1 MRNHIFESHIK
12 SEVTPRRAV
21 KTQLPS
27 EISSMTFVNRI
38 FQNLE
43 QTNRAE
49 IEALYHDMMGAGVIL
64 PSGEGRSKGALSIA
78 CSEMA
83 KMRRGKLVLDRGDIG
98 FPGRT
103 MIEAAPILKQRFGEV
118 CLLINSGS
126 GKSMMPLLDAQQLA
140 MYIAQ
145 HGNPRDFRIDVLT
158 SERDSPIGKLGTKY
172 GNVLVLKGREPDE
185 APTDSK
191 EFRTAGILE
200 DLFILG
206 TGVLFQAIAEAL
218 NEEASADTVV
228 RRSKQIFTEIGSVV
242 DQMVASDFFKSLVDA
257 LEQRHSC
264 FFVGLGSGREVARM
278 TAVRIGHVKR
288 AMGDQIY
295 VAGESNTPAPRA
307 GDVLLV
313 ISNSGETEIVA
324 GWCKNFKR
332 MGATVASIV
341 GNPDSTI
348 AATSDLSFTIKG
360 NGVEGKPNSFY
371 IKTAF
376 ALSPLPIYLV
386 EKVGER
392 GLRLPEYILRWHH
405 SVTS

>member
-1 MRNHIFESHIK
+1 MS
-12 SEVTPRRAV
+12 SEV
-21 KTQLPS
+21 
-27 EISSMTFVNRI
+27 SSTTFVNRI
-38 FQNLE
+38 FQNFE
-43 QTNRAE
+43 KVNRAE
-49 IEALYHDMMGAGVIL
+49 IEALYHDILGAGVIL

-78 CSEMA
+78 SSEMA
-83 KMRRGKLVLDRGDIG
+83 KMRGGKLVLDRGDIG

-103 MIEAAPILKQRFGEV
+103 MIEAAPTLKQRFGQV

-140 MYIAQ
+140 MYIAD

-185 APTDSK
+185 APTESK

-206 TGVLFQAIAEAL
+206 TGVLFQAIAETL
-218 NEEASADTVV
+218 HEEASADTVIH
-228 RRSKQIFTEIGSVV
+228 RSKQLFTEIGSVV
-242 DQMVASDFFKSLVDA
+242 DQIVASDFFKSLVDA

-278 TAVRIGHVKR
+278 TAVRVGHVKR

-332 MGATVASIV
+332 MGALVASVV

-348 AATSDLSFTIKG
+348 AATSDLSFTVKG

>member
-1 MRNHIFESHIK
+1 M
-12 SEVTPRRAV
+12 TPRRAV
-21 KTQLPS
+21 NNQLPS
-27 EISSMTFVNRI
+27 EISNMTFVNRI

-43 QTNRAE
+43 QANRAE
-49 IEALYHDMMGAGVIL
+49 IEALYHDIMGAGVIL

-185 APTDSK
+185 APTESK

-206 TGVLFQAIAEAL
+206 TGVLFQAIIEAL
-218 NEEASADTVV
+218 NEEASADTVLG
-228 RRSKQIFTEIGSVV
+228 RSKQLFTEIGSVV
-242 DQMVASDFFKSLVDA
+242 DQIVVSDFFKSMVDA
-257 LEQRHSC
+257 LEQRRSC

-360 NGVEGKPNSFY
+360 NGVEGTPNSFY

>member
-1 MRNHIFESHIK
+1 MP
-12 SEVTPRRAV
+12 TD
-21 KTQLPS
+21 
-27 EISSMTFVNRI
+27 ISSMAFVNRI

-43 QTNRAE
+43 QANRAE
-49 IEALYHDMMGAGVIL
+49 IEALYHDIMGAGVIL

-83 KMRRGKLVLDRGDIG
+83 KMRGGKLVLDRGDIG
-98 FPGRT
+98 FPGRNV
-103 MIEAAPILKQRFGEV
+103 IEAAPILKQRFGQV

-126 GKSMMPLLDAQQLA
+126 GKSLMPLLDAQQLA
-140 MYIAQ
+140 MCIARD
-145 HGNPRDFRIDVLT
+145 GNSRDFRIDVVT
-158 SERDSPIGKLGTKY
+158 SDRDSPIGKLGARY
-172 GNVLVLKGREPDE
+172 GNVLLLKGREPDE
-185 APTDSK
+185 APTESK
-191 EFRTAGILE
+191 EFRTTGILE
-200 DLFILG
+200 DMFILG
-206 TGVLFQAIAEAL
+206 TGVLFHSMAEAL
-218 NEEASADTVV
+218 YAEAPADQVV
-228 RRSKQIFTEIGSVV
+228 ARSKGLFAEIGSVV

-278 TAVRIGHVKR
+278 TAVRVGHVKR

-307 GDVLLV
+307 GDVLVV
-313 ISNSGETEIVA
+313 ISHSGETEIVA

-332 MGATVASIV
+332 MGALVSSVV

-348 AATSDLSFTIKG
+348 AAASDISFVIKG
-360 NGVEGKPNSFY
+360 NGVEGRPNSFY
-371 IKTAF
+371 VKTAF

-386 EKVGER
+386 ERVAER

>member
-1 MRNHIFESHIK
+1 MKSRCAGK
-12 SEVTPRRAV
+12 SE
-21 KTQLPS
+21 LPS
-27 EISSMTFVNRI
+27 EVSTTTFVNRI
-38 FQNLE
+38 FQNFE
-43 QTNRAE
+43 KVNRTE
-49 IEALYHDMMGAGVIL
+49 IEALYHDILGAGVIL
-64 PSGEGRSKGALSIA
+64 PSGEGRSKGALSVA

-83 KMRRGKLVLDRGDIG
+83 KMQGGKLVLDRGDIG

-103 MIEAAPILKQRFGEV
+103 MIEAAPILKQRFGQV

-140 MYIAQ
+140 MYIAD

-158 SERDSPIGKLGTKY
+158 SERDSAIGKLGTKY

-185 APTDSK
+185 APTESK
-191 EFRTAGILE
+191 EFRTTGILE

-206 TGVLFQAIAEAL
+206 TGVLFQAIAETL
-218 NEEASADTVV
+218 HEEASADTVIG
-228 RRSKQIFTEIGSVV
+228 RCKQLFTEVGSVV
-242 DQMVASDFFKSLVDA
+242 DQIVSSDFFKALVDA

-278 TAVRIGHVKR
+278 TAVRVGHVKR

-307 GDVLLV
+307 GDVLIV

-332 MGATVASIV
+332 MGALVASVV
-341 GNPDSTI
+341 GNQDSTI
-348 AATSDLSFTIKG
+348 AAASDLSFTVKG
-360 NGVEGKPNSFY
+360 DGIEGKPNSFY

>member
-1 MRNHIFESHIK
+1 LA
-12 SEVTPRRAV
+12 SEV
-21 KTQLPS
+21 
-27 EISSMTFVNRI
+27 SSTTFVNRI
-38 FQNLE
+38 FQNFE
-43 QTNRAE
+43 KVNRAE
-49 IEALYHDMMGAGVIL
+49 IEALYHDILGAGVIL

-83 KMRRGKLVLDRGDIG
+83 KMRGGKLVLDRGDIG

-103 MIEAAPILKQRFGEV
+103 MIEAAPILKQRFGQV

-140 MYIAQ
+140 MYIAD

-185 APTDSK
+185 APTESK

-206 TGVLFQAIAEAL
+206 TGVLFQAIAETL
-218 NEEASADTVV
+218 HEEASADTVIH
-228 RRSKQIFTEIGSVV
+228 RSKQLFTEIGSVV
-242 DQMVASDFFKSLVDA
+242 DQIVASDFFKALVDA

-278 TAVRIGHVKR
+278 TAVRVGHVKR

-332 MGATVASIV
+332 MGALVASVV

-348 AATSDLSFTIKG
+348 AATSDLSFTVKG
-360 NGVEGKPNSFY
+360 NGLEGKPNSFY

>member
-1 MRNHIFESHIK
+1 MKSRYAGK
-12 SEVTPRRAV
+12 SE
-21 KTQLPS
+21 LSS
-27 EISSMTFVNRI
+27 EVSSTTFVNRI
-38 FQNLE
+38 FQNFE
-43 QTNRAE
+43 KVNRTE
-49 IEALYHDMMGAGVIL
+49 IEALYHDINGAGVIL

-83 KMRRGKLVLDRGDIG
+83 KMRGGKLVLDRGDIG

-103 MIEAAPILKQRFGEV
+103 ILEAAPILKQRFGQV

-140 MYIAQ
+140 MYIVD

-172 GNVLVLKGREPDE
+172 GNVLLLKGREPDE
-185 APTDSK
+185 APTESK

-206 TGVLFQAIAEAL
+206 TGVLFQAIAETL
-218 NEEASADTVV
+218 HEEASADTVIH
-228 RRSKQIFTEIGSVV
+228 RSKQLFTEIGSLV

-278 TAVRIGHVKR
+278 TAVRVGHVKR

-332 MGATVASIV
+332 MGALVASVV

-348 AATSDLSFTIKG
+348 AATSDLSFTVKG
-360 NGVEGKPNSFY
+360 NGLEGKPNSFY

>member
-1 MRNHIFESHIK
+1 VLCEEKM
-12 SEVTPRRAV
+12 P
-21 KTQLPS
+21 
-27 EISSMTFVNRI
+27 EISNVTFVNRI
-38 FQNLE
+38 FQNLSE
-43 QTNRAE
+43 ANRNE
-49 IEALYHDMMGAGVIL
+49 IESIYHDLASSGVIL

-83 KMRRGKLVLDRGDIG
+83 KMRGGKLVLDRGDIG

-103 MIEAAPILKQRFGEV
+103 LYQAAPILKQRFGQV

-126 GKSMMPLLDAQQLA
+126 GKSLMPLLDAQQLA
-140 MYIAQ
+140 MYIANQ
-145 HGNPRDFRIDVLT
+145 GNPRDFRIDVVT
-158 SERDSPIGKLGTKY
+158 SERDSPIGKLGTRY
-172 GNVLVLKGREPDE
+172 GNVLILKGREPDE
-185 APTDSK
+185 IPSESK
-191 EFRTAGILE
+191 EFRTTGILE

-206 TGVLFQAIAEAL
+206 TGVLFQSMAEAM
-218 NEEASADTVV
+218 NEEEASADRVIA
-228 RRSKQIFTEIGSVV
+228 RSKDLFSEIGSVV
-242 DQMVASDFFKSLVDA
+242 DEMVASQFFKTLVDA

-264 FFVGLGSGREVARM
+264 FLVGLGSGREVARM

-295 VAGESNTPAPRA
+295 VAGESNTPGPRA
-307 GDVLLV
+307 GDVLIV
-313 ISNSGETEIVA
+313 ISHSGETEIVA

-332 MGATVASIV
+332 MGALVASVV

-348 AATSDLSFTIKG
+348 AAASDTSFTIKG
-360 NGVEGKPNSFY
+360 ERIEGKPDSFY
-371 IKTAF
+371 VKTAF

-386 EKVGER
+386 EKVAER

>member
-1 MRNHIFESHIK
+1 M
-12 SEVTPRRAV
+12 
-21 KTQLPS
+21 PS
-27 EISSMTFVNRI
+27 DISSLTFVNRI

-43 QTNRAE
+43 KAKRSE
-49 IEALYHDMMGAGVIL
+49 IEALYHDIKGAGVIL

-83 KMRRGKLVLDRGDIG
+83 KMRGGKLVLDRGDIG
-98 FPGRT
+98 FPGRNV
-103 MIEAAPILKQRFGEV
+103 IEAAPILRQRFGQV

-126 GKSMMPLLDAQQLA
+126 GKSLMPLLDAQQLA
-140 MYIAQ
+140 MCIAQ
-145 HGNPRDFRIDVLT
+145 ESNPRDFRVDVVT
-158 SERDSPIGKLGTKY
+158 SDRDSPIGKLGTRY
-172 GNVLVLKGREPDE
+172 GNVLLLKGREPDE
-185 APTDSK
+185 EPSESR
-191 EFRTAGILE
+191 EFRTTGIME

-218 NEEASADTVV
+218 YEEAQAERVIA
-228 RRSKQIFTEIGSVV
+228 RSKELFTEIGSLV
-242 DQMVASDFFKSLVDA
+242 DQMVTSDFFKSLVDA

-307 GDVLLV
+307 GDVLVV
-313 ISNSGETEIVA
+313 ISHSGETEIVA

-332 MGATVASIV
+332 MGAVVASVV

-348 AATSDLSFTIKG
+348 GTASDLSFTIKCDG
-360 NGVEGKPNSFY
+360 LEGRPNSFY
-371 IKTAF
+371 VKSAF

-386 EKVGER
+386 EKVAER

>member
-1 MRNHIFESHIK
+1 LS
-12 SEVTPRRAV
+12 SEV
-21 KTQLPS
+21 
-27 EISSMTFVNRI
+27 SSTTFVNRI
-38 FQNLE
+38 FQNFE
-43 QTNRAE
+43 KVNRAE
-49 IEALYHDMMGAGVIL
+49 IEALYHDILGAGVIL

-83 KMRRGKLVLDRGDIG
+83 KMRGGKLVLDRGDIG

-103 MIEAAPILKQRFGEV
+103 MIEAAPILKQRFGQV

-140 MYIAQ
+140 MYIAD

-185 APTDSK
+185 APTESK

-206 TGVLFQAIAEAL
+206 TGVLFQAIAETL
-218 NEEASADTVV
+218 HEEASADTVIH
-228 RRSKQIFTEIGSVV
+228 RSKQLFTEIGSVV
-242 DQMVASDFFKSLVDA
+242 DQIVASEFFKSLVDA

-278 TAVRIGHVKR
+278 TAVRVGHVKR

-332 MGATVASIV
+332 MGALVASVV

-348 AATSDLSFTIKG
+348 AATSDLSFTVKG
-360 NGVEGKPNSFY
+360 NGLEGKPNSFY
-371 IKTAF
+371 VKTAF

>member
-1 MRNHIFESHIK
+1 M
-12 SEVTPRRAV
+12 P
-21 KTQLPS
+21 P

-43 QTNRAE
+43 QAKRSE
-49 IEALYHDMMGAGVIL
+49 IEALYHDIKGAGVIL

-83 KMRRGKLVLDRGDIG
+83 KMRGGKLVLDRGDIG
-98 FPGRT
+98 FPGRNV
-103 MIEAAPILKQRFGEV
+103 IEAAPILRHRFGQV

-126 GKSMMPLLDAQQLA
+126 GKSLMPLLDAQQLA
-140 MYIAQ
+140 MCIAQ
-145 HGNPRDFRIDVLT
+145 EGNSRDFRINVIT
-158 SERDSPIGKLGTKY
+158 SDRESPIGKLGTRY
-172 GNVLVLKGREPDE
+172 GNVLLLKGRERDE
-185 APTDSK
+185 APSESR
-191 EFRTAGILE
+191 EFRTTGIME

-218 NEEASADTVV
+218 YEDAQSDQVLA
-228 RRSKQIFTEIGSVV
+228 RSKELFSEIGSLV
-242 DQMVASDFFKSLVDA
+242 DEMVGSDFFKSLVDA

-307 GDVLLV
+307 GDVLIV
-313 ISNSGETEIVA
+313 ISHSGETEIVA

-332 MGATVASIV
+332 MGALVASVV

-348 AATSDLSFTIKG
+348 AAASDLSFTIKG
-360 NGVEGKPNSFY
+360 NGLEGRPNSFY
-371 IKTAF
+371 VKSAF

-386 EKVGER
+386 EKVAER
-392 GLRLPEYILRWHH
+392 GLRLPEYILKWHH
-405 SVTS
+405 SVTT

>member
-1 MRNHIFESHIK
+1 VLELS
-12 SEVTPRRAV
+12 SEV
-21 KTQLPS
+21 
-27 EISSMTFVNRI
+27 SSTTFVNRI
-38 FQNLE
+38 FQNFE
-43 QTNRAE
+43 KVNRTE
-49 IEALYHDMMGAGVIL
+49 IEALYHDILGAGVIL

-83 KMRRGKLVLDRGDIG
+83 KMRGGKLVLDRGDIG

-103 MIEAAPILKQRFGEV
+103 MIEAAPILKQRFGQV

-140 MYIAQ
+140 MYIAD

-185 APTDSK
+185 APTESK

-206 TGVLFQAIAEAL
+206 TGVLFQAIAETL
-218 NEEASADTVV
+218 HEEASADTVIH
-228 RRSKQIFTEIGSVV
+228 RSKQLFTEIGSLV
-242 DQMVASDFFKSLVDA
+242 DQIVASDFFKALVDG

-278 TAVRIGHVKR
+278 TAVRVGHVKR

-332 MGATVASIV
+332 MGAVVASVV

-348 AATSDLSFTIKG
+348 AASSDLSFTVKG
-360 NGVEGKPNSFY
+360 DGLEGKPNSFY

>member
-1 MRNHIFESHIK
+1 MS
-12 SEVTPRRAV
+12 SEV
-21 KTQLPS
+21 
-27 EISSMTFVNRI
+27 SSTTFVNRI
-38 FQNLE
+38 FQNFE
-43 QTNRAE
+43 KVSRAE
-49 IEALYHDMMGAGVIL
+49 IEALYHDIMGAGVIL

-83 KMRRGKLVLDRGDIG
+83 KMRGGKLVLDRGDIG

-103 MIEAAPILKQRFGEV
+103 MIEAAPILKQRFGQV

-140 MYIAQ
+140 MYIAD

-185 APTDSK
+185 APTESK

-206 TGVLFQAIAEAL
+206 TGVLFQAIAETL
-218 NEEASADTVV
+218 HEEASADTVIH
-228 RRSKQIFTEIGSVV
+228 RCKQLFTEIGSLV
-242 DQMVASDFFKSLVDA
+242 DQIVASDFFKSLVDS

-278 TAVRIGHVKR
+278 TAVRVGHVKR

-332 MGATVASIV
+332 MGAMVASVV

-348 AATSDLSFTIKG
+348 AASSDLSFTVKG
-360 NGVEGKPNSFY
+360 DGLEGKPNSFY

-386 EKVGER
+386 ERVGER

>member
-1 MRNHIFESHIK
+1 MS
-12 SEVTPRRAV
+12 TG
-21 KTQLPS
+21 
-27 EISSMTFVNRI
+27 ISSMTFVNRI
-38 FQNLE
+38 FENLDKAD
-43 QTNRAE
+43 RSE
-49 IEALYHDMMGAGVIL
+49 IEALYHDIMGAGVIL

-78 CSEMA
+78 CSELA
-83 KMRRGKLVLDRGDIG
+83 KMRQGKLVLDRGDIG
-98 FPGRT
+98 FPGRN
-103 MIEAAPILKQRFGEV
+103 ILQAAPTLKQRFGQV

-126 GKSMMPLLDAQQLA
+126 GKSLMPLLDAQQLA

-145 HGNPRDFRIDVLT
+145 HGNPRDFRIDVVT
-158 SERDSPIGKLGTKY
+158 SERDSPIGKLGARY
-172 GNVLVLKGREPDE
+172 GNVLILKGREPE
-185 APTDSK
+185 EVPTESK
-191 EFRTAGILE
+191 EFRTTGILE

-206 TGVLFQAIAEAL
+206 TGVLFQAIGEAL
-218 NEEASADTVV
+218 YEEAQADRVIA
-228 RRSKQIFTEIGSVV
+228 RSKELFGEIGSLV
-242 DQMVASDFFKSLVDA
+242 DEMVASDFFRSLVDA

-278 TAVRIGHVKR
+278 TAVRVGHVKR

-307 GDVLLV
+307 GDVLVV

-332 MGATVASIV
+332 MGALVASIV

-348 AATSDLSFTIKG
+348 GAASDLSFTIKG
-360 NGVEGKPNSFY
+360 DGLQGRPNSFY

-386 EKVGER
+386 EKVAER

>member
-1 MRNHIFESHIK
+1 M
-12 SEVTPRRAV
+12 A
-21 KTQLPS
+21 
-27 EISSMTFVNRI
+27 FVNRI

-43 QTNRAE
+43 QASRSE
-49 IEALYHDMMGAGVIL
+49 IEALYHDIMGAGVIL

-83 KMRRGKLVLDRGDIG
+83 KMRGGKLVLDRGDIG
-98 FPGRT
+98 FPGRNI
-103 MIEAAPILKQRFGEV
+103 IEAVPILKQRFGQV

-126 GKSMMPLLDAQQLA
+126 GKSLMPLLDAQQLA
-140 MYIAQ
+140 MYIARNS
-145 HGNPRDFRIDVLT
+145 NPRDLRIDVVT
-158 SERDSPIGKLGTKY
+158 SDRDSPIGKLGSRY
-172 GNVLVLKGREPDE
+172 GNVLVLKGREPEE
-185 APTDSK
+185 APTESR
-191 EFRTAGILE
+191 EFRTTGILE

-206 TGVLFQAIAEAL
+206 TGVLFHSMAEAL
-218 NEEASADTVV
+218 YEEASADQVV
-228 RRSKQIFTEIGSVV
+228 ARSKGLFTEIGSVV
-242 DQMVASDFFKSLVDA
+242 DEIVASDFFKSLVDA

-278 TAVRIGHVKR
+278 TAVRVGHVKR

-307 GDVLLV
+307 GDILLV
-313 ISNSGETEIVA
+313 ISHSGETEIVA

-332 MGATVASIV
+332 MGALVASVV

-348 AATSDLSFTIKG
+348 AAASDLSFRIKG
-360 NGVEGKPNSFY
+360 NGLEGRPNSFY
-371 IKTAF
+371 VKSAF

-386 EKVGER
+386 ERVAER

>member
-1 MRNHIFESHIK
+1 
-12 SEVTPRRAV
+12 
-21 KTQLPS
+21 
-27 EISSMTFVNRI
+27 MTFVNRI
-38 FQNLE
+38 SKNLE
-43 QTNRAE
+43 QARRSE
-49 IEALYHDMMGAGVIL
+49 IESLYHDIMGAGVIL

-83 KMRRGKLVLDRGDIG
+83 KMRAGKLVLDRGDIG
-98 FPGRT
+98 FPGRNV
-103 MIEAAPILKQRFGEV
+103 IEAAPTLKQRFGQV

-126 GKSMMPLLDAQQLA
+126 GKSLMPLLDAQQLA

-145 HGNPRDFRIDVLT
+145 HGNPRDFRIDVVT
-158 SERDSPIGKLGTKY
+158 SDRESPIGKLASRY

-185 APTDSK
+185 APTESK
-191 EFRTAGILE
+191 EFRTTGILE

-206 TGVLFQAIAEAL
+206 TGVLFQAMAEAL
-218 NEEASADTVV
+218 YEEASADRVLA
-228 RRSKQIFTEIGSVV
+228 RSKELFTEIGTLV
-242 DQMVASDFFKSLVDA
+242 DQIVSSEFFKSLVDA

-313 ISNSGETEIVA
+313 ISHSGETEIVA

-332 MGATVASIV
+332 MGALVASVV

-348 AATSDLSFTIKG
+348 AAASDLSFTIKG
-360 NGVEGKPNSFY
+360 DGLEGRPNSFY
-371 IKTAF
+371 IKSAF

-386 EKVGER
+386 EKVAER

>member
-1 MRNHIFESHIK
+1 M
-12 SEVTPRRAV
+12 P
-21 KTQLPS
+21 P

-38 FQNLE
+38 FRNLE
-43 QTNRAE
+43 QANRSE
-49 IEALYHDMMGAGVIL
+49 IEALYHDIQGAGVIL

-83 KMRRGKLVLDRGDIG
+83 KMRGGKLVLDRGDIG
-98 FPGRT
+98 FPGRSVL
-103 MIEAAPILKQRFGEV
+103 EAAPILRQRFGQV

-126 GKSMMPLLDAQQLA
+126 GKSLMPLLDAQQLA
-140 MYIAQ
+140 MHIAQ
-145 HGNPRDFRIDVLT
+145 RGNPRDFRIDVLT
-158 SERDSPIGKLGTKY
+158 SDRDSPIGKLGTRY
-172 GNVLVLKGREPDE
+172 GNVLLLRGREPDE
-185 APTDSK
+185 EPTESR
-191 EFRTAGILE
+191 EFRSTGILE

-206 TGVLFQAIAEAL
+206 TGVLFQAMAEAL
-218 NEEASADTVV
+218 YEEATANRVLA
-228 RRSKQIFTEIGSVV
+228 RSKELFNEIGTLV
-242 DQMVASDFFKSLVDA
+242 DQIVNSDFFKSLVDS

-307 GDVLLV
+307 GDILLV

-324 GWCKNFKR
+324 GWAKNFKR
-332 MGATVASIV
+332 MGASVASIV

-348 AATSDLSFTIKG
+348 AAASDISFTIKG
-360 NGVEGKPNSFY
+360 DGMEGRPNSFY
-371 IKTAF
+371 VKTAF

-386 EKVGER
+386 EKVAER

>member
-1 MRNHIFESHIK
+1 
-12 SEVTPRRAV
+12 
-21 KTQLPS
+21 
-27 EISSMTFVNRI
+27 MTFVNRI
-38 FQNLE
+38 FQNFE
-43 QTNRAE
+43 QVNRAE
-49 IEALYHDMMGAGVIL
+49 IEALYHDILGAGVIL

-83 KMRRGKLVLDRGDIG
+83 KMRGGKLVLDRGDIG

-103 MIEAAPILKQRFGEV
+103 MIEAAPTLRQRFGQV

-145 HGNPRDFRIDVLT
+145 HGNQRDFRIDVLT
-158 SERDSPIGKLGTKY
+158 SEPESPIGKLGTKY
-172 GNVLVLKGREPDE
+172 GNVLVLKGREADE
-185 APTDSK
+185 ALPTESK

-206 TGVLFQAIAEAL
+206 TGVLFQAIAETL
-218 NEEASADTVV
+218 HEEASADTVIG
-228 RRSKQIFTEIGSVV
+228 RCKQMFTEIGSVV
-242 DQMVASDFFKSLVDA
+242 DQIVASDFFKSLVDA

-278 TAVRIGHVKR
+278 TAVRVGHVKR

-332 MGATVASIV
+332 MGATVASVV

-348 AATSDLSFTIKG
+348 AAASDLSFIVKG
-360 NGVEGKPNSFY
+360 DGVVGKPNSFY

>member
-1 MRNHIFESHIK
+1 LS
-12 SEVTPRRAV
+12 SEV
-21 KTQLPS
+21 
-27 EISSMTFVNRI
+27 SSTTFVNRI
-38 FQNLE
+38 FQNFE
-43 QTNRAE
+43 KVSRAE
-49 IEALYHDMMGAGVIL
+49 IEALYHDIMGAGVIL

-83 KMRRGKLVLDRGDIG
+83 KMRGGKLVLDRGDIG

-103 MIEAAPILKQRFGEV
+103 MIEAAPILKQRFGQV

-140 MYIAQ
+140 MYIAD

-185 APTDSK
+185 APTESK

-206 TGVLFQAIAEAL
+206 TGVLFQAIAETL
-218 NEEASADTVV
+218 HEEASADTVIH
-228 RRSKQIFTEIGSVV
+228 RCKQLFTEIGSLV
-242 DQMVASDFFKSLVDA
+242 DQIVASDFFKSLVDS

-278 TAVRIGHVKR
+278 TAVRVGHVKR

-332 MGATVASIV
+332 MGAMVASVV

-348 AATSDLSFTIKG
+348 AASSDLSFTVKG
-360 NGVEGKPNSFY
+360 DGLEGKPNSFY

-386 EKVGER
+386 ERVGER

>member
-1 MRNHIFESHIK
+1 MS
-12 SEVTPRRAV
+12 SEV
-21 KTQLPS
+21 
-27 EISSMTFVNRI
+27 SSTTFVNRI
-38 FQNLE
+38 FQNFE
-43 QTNRAE
+43 KVNRAE
-49 IEALYHDMMGAGVIL
+49 IEALYHDINGAGVIL

-83 KMRRGKLVLDRGDIG
+83 KMRGGKLVLDRGDIG

-103 MIEAAPILKQRFGEV
+103 MIEAAPILKQRFGQV

-140 MYIAQ
+140 MYIAD

-158 SERDSPIGKLGTKY
+158 SERDSSIGRLGTKY

-185 APTDSK
+185 APTESK

-206 TGVLFQAIAEAL
+206 TGVLFQAIAETL
-218 NEEASADTVV
+218 HEEASPDTVIH
-228 RRSKQIFTEIGSVV
+228 RSKQLFTEIGSLV
-242 DQMVASDFFKSLVDA
+242 DQIVASDFFKSLVDA

-278 TAVRIGHVKR
+278 TAVRVGHVKR

-332 MGATVASIV
+332 MGALVASVV

-348 AATSDLSFTIKG
+348 AAGSDLSFTVKG
-360 NGVEGKPNSFY
+360 DGLEGKPNSFY

-386 EKVGER
+386 EKVGQR

>member
-1 MRNHIFESHIK
+1 M
-12 SEVTPRRAV
+12 P
-21 KTQLPS
+21 
-27 EISSMTFVNRI
+27 EISNVTFVNRI
-38 FQNLE
+38 FQNLSE
-43 QTNRAE
+43 ANRNE
-49 IEALYHDMMGAGVIL
+49 IESIYHDLASSGVIL

-83 KMRRGKLVLDRGDIG
+83 KMQGGKLVLDRGDIG

-103 MIEAAPILKQRFGEV
+103 LYQAAPILKQRFGQV

-126 GKSMMPLLDAQQLA
+126 GKSLMPLLDAQQLA
-140 MYIAQ
+140 MYIANQ
-145 HGNPRDFRIDVLT
+145 GNPRDFRIDVVT
-158 SERDSPIGKLGTKY
+158 SERDSPIGKLGTRY
-172 GNVLVLKGREPDE
+172 GNVLILKGREPDE
-185 APTDSK
+185 IPSESK
-191 EFRTAGILE
+191 EFRTTGILE

-206 TGVLFQAIAEAL
+206 TGVLFHSMAEAM
-218 NEEASADTVV
+218 NEEASSDRVIA
-228 RRSKQIFTEIGSVV
+228 RSKDLFSEIGSVV
-242 DQMVASDFFKSLVDA
+242 DEMVASQFFKTLVDA

-264 FFVGLGSGREVARM
+264 FLVGLGSGREVARM

-295 VAGESNTPAPRA
+295 VAGESNTPGPRA
-307 GDVLLV
+307 GDVLIV
-313 ISNSGETEIVA
+313 ISHSGETEIVA

-332 MGATVASIV
+332 MGALVASVV

-348 AATSDLSFTIKG
+348 AAASDTSFTIKG
-360 NGVEGKPNSFY
+360 ERIEGKPDSFY
-371 IKTAF
+371 VKTAF

-386 EKVGER
+386 EKVAER

>member
-1 MRNHIFESHIK
+1 M
-12 SEVTPRRAV
+12 
-21 KTQLPS
+21 PS

-38 FQNLE
+38 FQNIE
-43 QTNRAE
+43 QVNRAE
-49 IEALYHDMMGAGVIL
+49 IEALYHDILGAGVIL

-83 KMRRGKLVLDRGDIG
+83 KMRGGKLVLDRGDIG

-103 MIEAAPILKQRFGEV
+103 MIEAAPILKQRFGQV

-145 HGNPRDFRIDVLT
+145 QANPRDFRIDVLT
-158 SERDSPIGKLGTKY
+158 SERDSAIGKLGTKY
-172 GNVLVLKGREPDE
+172 GNVLLLKGREPDE
-185 APTDSK
+185 APTESK

-206 TGVLFQAIAEAL
+206 TGVLFQAIAETL
-218 NEEASADTVV
+218 HEEASADTVV
-228 RRSKQIFTEIGSVV
+228 GRSKQLFTEIGSLV
-242 DQMVASDFFKSLVDA
+242 DQIVSSDFFKSLVDA

-278 TAVRIGHVKR
+278 TAVRVGHVKR

-332 MGATVASIV
+332 MGALVASVV

-348 AATSDLSFTIKG
+348 AAASDLSFTIKG
-360 NGVEGKPNSFY
+360 NGIEGKPNSFY